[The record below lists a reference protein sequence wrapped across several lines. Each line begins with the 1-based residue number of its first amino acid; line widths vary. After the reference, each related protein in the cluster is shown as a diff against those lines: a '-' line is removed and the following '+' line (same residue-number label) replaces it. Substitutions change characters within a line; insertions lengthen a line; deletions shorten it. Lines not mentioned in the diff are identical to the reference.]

1 MPDLSPPPCAP
12 ESGPPRSAPPDAA
25 LRWAAAV
32 AGGGPARLLRAL
44 NEHGSPWLLQA
55 GPRQVVLRTG
65 QAAEAD
71 MFATEAAGLAVA
83 GAAGFPVP
91 RLLGH
96 DSGAAAG
103 LPVLLVSCVPGRSAI
118 PVAARPAR
126 LAALGALTAR
136 LHALRRAPGPEL
148 PRRDCPIGATGQ
160 AALRDGHDSGP
171 LRRAAAARLSRAR
184 PASAATVFVHGDLWQ
199 GNVLWDGD
207 ELTGVVDWDCAGA
220 GPPGVDLGSLRMDA
234 AFCYGQPAAGD
245 VLAAYE
251 QAAGGPAADVAYY
264 DVVAAL
270 ATPPEL
276 GWFPPVMA
284 AQGRPDLTREV
295 LVGRHE
301 TFLAAALNGWRRA
314 DL

>member
-1 MPDLSPPPCAP
+1 VPELSPPPVSP
-12 ESGPPRSAPPDAA
+12 EPGPAPPDAA

-32 AGGGPARLLRAL
+32 AGGGPARLLRPL
-44 NEHGSPWLLQA
+44 NDHGSPWLLQA

-65 QAAEAD
+65 QPAEAD

-83 GAAGFPVP
+83 AAAGFPVP

-96 DSGAAAG
+96 DGGTAAG
-103 LPVLLVSCVPGRSAI
+103 RPVLLVTCVPGRSAI
-118 PVAARPAR
+118 PATASPAR
-126 LAALGALTAR
+126 LAALGAVTAR
-136 LHALRRAPGPEL
+136 LHTLPRMPGRRL
-148 PRRDCPIGATGQ
+148 PRRICPIGAIGQ
-160 AALRDGHDSGP
+160 AALQGGDGAGP
-171 LRRAAAARLSRAR
+171 LRRGAAARLRRVR
-184 PASAATVFVHGDLWQ
+184 PASDRTVFVHGDLWQ

-234 AFCYGQPAAGD
+234 AFCYGQAAAGD

-251 QAAGGPAADVAYY
+251 RAAGAPAADVAYY

-295 LVGRHE
+295 LVRRHE
-301 TFLAAALNGWRRA
+301 TFLAAALDRLA
-314 DL
+314 